1 MKQTRWHLCLT
12 VFALALLA
20 LALPGVAAAAPAS
33 NASFSP
39 LAGSIIVDSPT
50 QPTFAVPG
58 IFSLKFGQN
67 AGDAEIDIPAINT
80 VGAVTGLT
88 IGRDVSWESL
98 SLSQKQPFV
107 ATGVAIADA
116 RLNVMGASKGY
127 STDAMAQIKLDPSP
141 AFQTS
146 GKFGFRYDGMKQ
158 SGGFSLQNVALKI
171 AADPVHVTLDAVNT
185 GDAAISVGALKVEIP
200 AANAS
205 MLVDGYQVS
214 NGRADWKAISVA
226 NAPNTAIQ
234 FGNVASVSQMQIS
247 VAGPNAGY
255 KTFGTA
261 HVKVNAEQAR
271 VDGQLY
277 VINDPATRQ
286 AGVALSKGNMAFQ
299 VPGWNVQMEG
309 INSVKGGVKVDTI
322 SLAAEPLSLTAEMT
336 GVVVS
341 DTAGFSFDQAKMAY
355 APNGSPANGFAMT
368 VTRNNAGY
376 VVTTTTVLPV
386 AAGR

>member
-33 NASFSP
+33 NTTFST
-39 LAGSIIVDSPT
+39 LAGSTIVDSPT

-80 VGAVTGLT
+80 VGTITGLN

-98 SLSQKQPFV
+98 SLTQKQPYV
-107 ATGVAIADA
+107 ASGVAIADA
-116 RLNVMGASKGY
+116 RLDVMGASKGY
-127 STDAMAQIKLDPSP
+127 STDAIAQIKLEPSS

-146 GKFGFRYDGMKQ
+146 GKFGFRYDGVKQ
-158 SGGFSLQNVALKI
+158 SGGFMLQNVALKI

-185 GDAAISVGALKVEIP
+185 GDAAISFGAMKVEVP
-200 AANAS
+200 AANAG
-205 MLVDGYQVS
+205 MMVDGYQVK
-214 NGRADWKAISVA
+214 NGRADWKTISVA

-234 FGNVASVSQMQIS
+234 FGNVASISQMQLS
-247 VAGPNAGY
+247 VAGPSAGY
-255 KTFGTA
+255 ATFGTA
-261 HVKVNAEQAR
+261 RVKVNAEQAK

-277 VINDPATRQ
+277 VINDPATRL

-299 VPGWNVQMEG
+299 VPGWNLQMEG
-309 INSVKGGVKVDTI
+309 INSVKGGVKIDTI
-322 SLAAEPLSLTAEMT
+322 SLAAAPLELTAEMT
-336 GVVVS
+336 GVMVS
-341 DTAGFSFDQAKMAY
+341 DTAGFSFDQAKVAY
-355 APNGSPANGFAMT
+355 APGRNGFEMT

-376 VVTTTTVLPV
+376 VLTTTTVLPV
-386 AAGR
+386 AASR